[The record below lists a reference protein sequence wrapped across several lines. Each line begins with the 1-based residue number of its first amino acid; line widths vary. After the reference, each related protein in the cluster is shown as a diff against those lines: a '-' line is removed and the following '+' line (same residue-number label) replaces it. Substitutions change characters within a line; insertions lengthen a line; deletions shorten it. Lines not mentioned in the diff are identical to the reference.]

1 MKNHFENLKVK
12 SLYSNR
18 NVISITN
25 YRITNINYSKH
36 CKTKLI
42 SSPQVVKLKSK

>member
-25 YRITNINYSKH
+25 YQRITNINYSKH
-36 CKTKLI
+36 CKTN
-42 SSPQVVKLKSK
+42 SSYPVHRL